1 MRSEELRRFRF
12 GRARC
17 DEDGQAPV
25 GRLRTDKIGSGVESS
40 GMAVV
45 DRHVAISYGEAWRL
59 WWVAGGRMRLGLEGR
74 LRLDETRC
82 RFGGLKEIT

>member
-1 MRSEELRRFRF
+1 
-12 GRARC
+12 
-17 DEDGQAPV
+17 
-25 GRLRTDKIGSGVESS
+25 
-40 GMAVV
+40 MAVV